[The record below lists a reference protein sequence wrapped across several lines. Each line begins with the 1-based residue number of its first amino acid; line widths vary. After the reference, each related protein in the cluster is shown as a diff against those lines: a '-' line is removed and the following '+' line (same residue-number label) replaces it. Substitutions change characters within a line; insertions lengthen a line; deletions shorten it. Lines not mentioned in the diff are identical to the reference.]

1 MKRLFRSDNSARL
14 ALLRRPE
21 SAPLN
26 GIEAIEVL
34 TTNQLTL
41 RVTFVRNIAATLT
54 AAHCAISG
62 GVRITGIRIL
72 PESFQRSGRNLT
84 FKVDRAGDFSWYE
97 FALQDPAAP
106 QDVPEFF
113 DPVLSSL
120 RFSFKAQ
127 CPSDFD
133 CADDGICPPTA
144 PLEPALDYLAK
155 DYASFRRLMLD
166 RMASRVPGF
175 DARHPADFN
184 MALVELFAHVGDQ
197 LSYQQDA
204 VATESYLGTARRRVS
219 LRRHARLLDYP
230 VHEGSNSRTWVCFDV
245 QAGADGRKLAA
256 STRLLSR
263 DAGVATGADA
273 GAGAGM
279 RFLSTADFE
288 RLPEVS
294 AGSVAVFETLHELVL
309 NAAHGRIAIHRFSDP
324 AFCLPRGCTSAALVL
339 VPGMALQAGMVLLLE
354 EVLSP
359 TTGVAADADP
369 QRRHA
374 VRLVDVQPGRDE
386 LTKTDLLLVRW
397 HEADAL
403 PFALCVGAEF
413 PDGGATTVR
422 ETAVARGNAVLADH
436 GHTQPWQALIP
447 PTAPEV
453 GPWRPRLPDTG
464 LAHAQPYIHSRALLA
479 PAAAAR
485 VQDLQHIRPAGMQLV
500 ADDALVFGDQPD
512 PSAEAWTP
520 QPDLLGSDR
529 FMPDFVAE
537 TDSDGSVHLRFGDNH
552 FGAAPDAGSRLIGR
566 WRLGGG
572 AAGNVGA
579 DSLTRVVC
587 DDALITN
594 HLRAVRN
601 PLAASGGTD
610 PDSAASIRA
619 RAPEAFRTQ
628 ERAVT
633 DDDYA
638 RAAERHPEVQRAV
651 ARLRWTGSWYTVFI
665 SVDRRGGK
673 PVDAAFRAELM
684 ALLERYRLTGQD
696 LDIRP
701 PQMVALDVA
710 LAICVLPGYFAA
722 DVQRRLLQRLGT
734 GADGYFNPDL
744 FTFGQGLALSS
755 LVAAAQAV
763 TGVASV
769 GVLRLQRWG
778 RAAHGE
784 LGQGWLGAAPLEVL
798 RLDNDPNFPENGRL
812 RLQMKGGL

>member
-21 SAPLN
+21 NAPLN

-34 TTNQLTL
+34 TANQRSL

-62 GVRITGIRIL
+62 GVRITGVRIL
-72 PESFQRSGRNLT
+72 PEGLQCSGRNLT
-84 FKVDRAGDFSWYE
+84 IKVDRAGDFSWYE

-106 QDVPEFF
+106 EDVPAGF
-113 DPVLSSL
+113 DPVLSSV

-133 CADDGICPPTA
+133 CADDGACPPVA
-144 PLEPALDYLAK
+144 PPDPALDYLAK

-166 RMASRVPGF
+166 RMASAVPHF
-175 DARHPADFN
+175 DARHPADFS
-184 MALVELFAHVGDQ
+184 MALLELFAHVGDQ

-204 VATESYLGTARRRVS
+204 VATEAYLGTARRRVS

-245 QAGADGRKLAA
+245 QAGANGRTLKAG
-256 STRLLSR
+256 TRLLSR
-263 DAGVATGADA
+263 GGNGSGSAGDT
-273 GAGAGM
+273 
-279 RFLSTADFE
+279 RFVTTADFE
-288 RLPEVS
+288 RLP
-294 AGSVAVFETLHELVL
+294 AGSFAVFETLHELVL
-309 NAAHGRIAIHRFSDP
+309 HSAQSRIAIHRFSDP
-324 AFCLPRGCTSAALVL
+324 AFCLPRGCVQAALVAT
-339 VPGMALQAGMVLLLE
+339 PGLLLEAGRVLIFE

-359 TTGVAADADP
+359 TTGLAADADR

-374 VRLVDVQPGRDE
+374 VRLTDVEGGRDE
-386 LTKTDLLLVRW
+386 LAKTDLLLVRW
-397 HEADAL
+397 HDADAL

-413 PDGGATTVR
+413 AQGGAMAVR
-422 ETAVARGNAVLADH
+422 DMAVARGNAVLADH
-436 GHTQPWQALIP
+436 GDTQPWQALIP
-447 PTAPEV
+447 PTSPDV
-453 GPWRPRLPDTG
+453 NVWRPRLPDSG
-464 LAHAQPYIHSRALLA
+464 IAHAQPYTHSRAVLA
-479 PAAAAR
+479 AAAAAR
-485 VQDLQHIRPAGMQLV
+485 LQDVQLARPAGMQLV

-512 PSAEAWTP
+512 PAAEPWQP

-529 FMPDFVAE
+529 FAQDFVAE
-537 TDSDGSVHLRFGDNH
+537 TDSDGTVSLRFGDNQ
-552 FGAAPDAGSRLIGR
+552 FGAKPDAGSRLVGR

-572 AAGNVGA
+572 TAGNVGA

-594 HLRAVRN
+594 NLLAVRN
-601 PLAASGGTD
+601 PLPGVGGSD
-610 PDSAASIRA
+610 PDSAATIRA

-633 DDDYA
+633 DADYA
-638 RAAERHPEVQRAV
+638 RAAERHPGVQRAV

-673 PVDAAFRAELM
+673 PVDAAFEAALRAH
-684 ALLERYRLTGQD
+684 LERYRLTGQD

-701 PQMVALDVA
+701 PLMVALDVT
-710 LAICVLPGYFAA
+710 LGICVLPGHFTA

-734 GADGYFNPDL
+734 GADGFFHPDA
-744 FTFGQGLALSS
+744 FTFGQGLALSA
-755 LVAAAQAV
+755 LVAAAQD
-763 TGVASV
+763 TSGVASV
-769 GVLRLQRWG
+769 EVLRLQRWG
-778 RAAHGE
+778 RAANGE
-784 LGQGWLGAAPLEVL
+784 LGKGWLGAAPLEVL

>member
-1 MKRLFRSDNSARL
+1 MKRLFRSDNGARL
-14 ALLRRPE
+14 ALLRLPA

-34 TTNQLTL
+34 TANQLTL
-41 RVTFVRNIAATLT
+41 RVTFVRTIAATLT
-54 AAHCAISG
+54 PAHCAISG
-62 GVRITGIRIL
+62 GVRITGIRVL
-72 PESFQRSGRNLT
+72 PDGFVRSGRNLT
-84 FKVDRAGDFSWYE
+84 FKVDRPGDFSWYE

-106 QDVPEFF
+106 EDVPAGF
-113 DPVLSSL
+113 DPVLSSV

-133 CADDGICPPTA
+133 CADDATCPPTA
-144 PLEPALDYLAK
+144 PPEPALDYLAK

-166 RMASRVPGF
+166 RMASLVPGF
-175 DARHPADFN
+175 DARNPADFS

-204 VATESYLGTARRRVS
+204 VATEAYLGTARRRVS

-230 VHEGSNSRTWVCFDV
+230 VHEGSNGRTWVCFDV
-245 QAGADGRKLAA
+245 QAGADGRKLAPG
-256 STRLLSR
+256 TRVLSR
-263 DAGVATGADA
+263 GPGPGTGATADA
-273 GAGAGM
+273 
-279 RFLSTADFE
+279 RFVTTADFE
-288 RLPEVS
+288 RLPE
-294 AGSVAVFETLHELVL
+294 GSFAAFETMHELVL
-309 NAAHGRIAIHRFSDP
+309 KAAHGRIAIHRFSDP
-324 AFCLPRGCTSAALVL
+324 AFCLPHGAVSAALVAA
-339 VPGMALQAGMVLLLE
+339 PGMALQAGMVLVFE

-359 TTGVAADADP
+359 TTGLAADADP

-374 VRLVDVQPGRDE
+374 VRLLAVEPGRDE
-386 LTKTDLLLVRW
+386 LTKTDLLLVNW
-397 HEADAL
+397 HPDDAL

-413 PDGGATTVR
+413 PDGGGTTVR
-422 ETAVARGNAVLADH
+422 DTAVARGNAVLADH
-436 GHTQPWQALIP
+436 GLTQPWQSLIP
-447 PTAPEV
+447 PLAPDV

-464 LAHAQPYIHSRALLA
+464 LAHGQPYVHSLA
-479 PAAAAR
+479 VQASAAAAR
-485 VQDLQHIRPAGMQLV
+485 VQDVQHARPAGMQLV

-512 PSAEAWTP
+512 PAAEPWTP

-529 FMPDFVAE
+529 FAQDFVAE
-537 TDSDGSVHLRFGDNH
+537 TDSDGTVGLRFGDNQ
-552 FGAAPDAGSRLIGR
+552 FGSAPDAGSRLVGH

-572 AAGNVGA
+572 TAGNLGA

-594 HLRAVRN
+594 NLLAVRN
-601 PLAASGGTD
+601 PLAATGGTD

-651 ARLRWTGSWYTVFI
+651 ARLRWTGSWFTVFI

-701 PQMVALDVA
+701 PLMVALDVT

-722 DVQRRLLQRLGT
+722 DVERRLLQRLGT
-734 GADGYFNPDL
+734 GADGFFNPDL
-744 FTFGQGLALSS
+744 YTFGQGLALSS
-755 LVAAAQAV
+755 LVAAAQDV

-769 GVLRLQRWG
+769 EVLRLQRWG
-778 RAAHGE
+778 RAASGE
-784 LGQGWLGAAPLEVL
+784 LGKGWLAAAPLEVL